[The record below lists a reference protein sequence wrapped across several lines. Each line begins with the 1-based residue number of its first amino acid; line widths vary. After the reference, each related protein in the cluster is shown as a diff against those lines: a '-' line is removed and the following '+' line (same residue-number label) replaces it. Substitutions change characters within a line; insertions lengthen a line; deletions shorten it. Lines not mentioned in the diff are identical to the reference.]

1 MSSSGIL
8 VYMSSILAV
17 GAPPLVE
24 EFAITVAAAAV
35 FGYLAQRVGLVSIVG
50 FLVAGVAIGPN
61 ALGLI
66 DDLELVEQM
75 AEIGV
80 IFLMFYIGLE
90 LSGDMLRKMGSLL
103 FGGGALQ
110 VGLVIM
116 LVTGVAVLLG
126 VDIKPALYT
135 GCLVALSSTAV
146 VLKLLST
153 KGETNTPTGS
163 VAVAFLIFQ
172 DIAVVLLVLL
182 VPMLGDDGGDV
193 GEIIWATARAL
204 IVILLLI
211 IVAKWVIPLILDRV
225 AEHTDG
231 EEFLLAVVALAG
243 GVAYAVTLFGLTA
256 SLGAF
261 VAGLVVAAGPHRDR
275 ATKNIMPFQALFA
288 AVFFASIGMLLDPNT
303 VLDLWPVIL
312 FFCALVVVIKLV
324 STGIAAKVF
333 GQPWPVAVA
342 SSFVLA
348 QVGEF
353 AFILEK
359 IGRDAGLTP
368 ADRGDDGSQV
378 FIAVTVVLIAL
389 TPLLYSTGRRLQA
402 AMVGPVES
410 KSAREVEH

>member
-126 VDIKPALYT
+126 VDVKPALYT

>member
-126 VDIKPALYT
+126 VDVKPALYT

-163 VAVAFLIFQ
+163 VAVAF
-172 DIAVVLLVLL
+172 
-182 VPMLGDDGGDV
+182 
-193 GEIIWATARAL
+193 
-204 IVILLLI
+204 
-211 IVAKWVIPLILDRV
+211 
-225 AEHTDG
+225 H
-231 EEFLLAVVALAG
+231 
-243 GVAYAVTLFGLTA
+243 
-256 SLGAF
+256 
-261 VAGLVVAAGPHRDR
+261 
-275 ATKNIMPFQALFA
+275 
-288 AVFFASIGMLLDPNT
+288 
-303 VLDLWPVIL
+303 
-312 FFCALVVVIKLV
+312 
-324 STGIAAKVF
+324 
-333 GQPWPVAVA
+333 
-342 SSFVLA
+342 
-348 QVGEF
+348 
-353 AFILEK
+353 
-359 IGRDAGLTP
+359 
-368 ADRGDDGSQV
+368 
-378 FIAVTVVLIAL
+378 
-389 TPLLYSTGRRLQA
+389 
-402 AMVGPVES
+402 
-410 KSAREVEH
+410 